1 MAAFDGIFILI
12 RSYFKKLGY
21 NPEFIDDYF
30 SGRRFSE
37 VLCIKLANAN
47 IVNKN
52 KTYRSSHQSHI
63 AITGEAIE
71 FFYSS
76 KEFEALK
83 IIEYET
89 RNVTVAR
96 ANLDELHN
104 IEYNIPDTCNF
115 ELLTGEVT
123 LGKRT
128 QSQVQFSKKNSQNF
142 VYFNKLREG
151 LFENDYMILLKC
163 RWNDTIFCV
172 GISDNTAESLVSDF
186 QKMYD
191 VATYLRV
198 PEQ

>member
-89 RNVTVAR
+89 RNVTVA
-96 ANLDELHN
+96 N
-104 IEYNIPDTCNF
+104 
-115 ELLTGEVT
+115 
-123 LGKRT
+123 
-128 QSQVQFSKKNSQNF
+128 SKK
-142 VYFNKLREG
+142 
-151 LFENDYMILLKC
+151 MIQ
-163 RWNDTIFCV
+163 IYS
-172 GISDNTAESLVSDF
+172 I
-186 QKMYD
+186 
-191 VATYLRV
+191 
-198 PEQ
+198 